1 MSGFKPLLWVTGFSL
16 GQIFSPSSYLKPFIQ
31 QRMILVEME
40 PSTSHLFVFWNVK
53 KVSKEKTIHSSSSI
67 PFNQKP
73 QKKIKIKKKRLRW
86 TSQ

>member
-1 MSGFKPLLWVTGFSL
+1 
-16 GQIFSPSSYLKPFIQ
+16 
-31 QRMILVEME
+31 MILVEME

-73 QKKIKIKKKRLRW
+73 QKKNKNKKKAFEVNFPIVLR
-86 TSQ
+86 SHQRNDAQ